1 MIIYNKSSIFIT
13 DIIEQIRL
21 TLTYTQVQIREA
33 IKAGN
38 LAMEQVW
45 GSRAIGITTLVNCKI
60 RNYPEGLVTGIYLCL
75 DYQNAYH
82 I

>member
-38 LAMEQVW
+38 LAMEQV
-45 GSRAIGITTLVNCKI
+45 
-60 RNYPEGLVTGIYLCL
+60 
-75 DYQNAYH
+75 
-82 I
+82 